1 MPTWLRALGLAAVG
15 GGALRVVDSF
25 TTHSLPAAMLA
36 ALYLATD
43 VLLLLGMAGIYWSRR
58 ATLGIAGVI
67 GAATFVVGILFVRVS
82 AIGMLGANGYQ
93 LAATIALIGLV
104 ILSSETVLRRSGATA
119 SAVLWL
125 GAFVLGVI
133 GVFGIAT
140 PVMTILAGVA
150 FGMGFI
156 AAGWRVVAA

>member
-1 MPTWLRALGLAAVG
+1 MPTWVRALGLAAVG
-15 GGALRVVDSF
+15 GGALTVVDSF

-36 ALYLATD
+36 PLYLAARA
-43 VLLLLGMAGIYWSRR
+43 LLLLGMDGIFWSRR

-67 GAATFVVGILFVRVS
+67 GAATCVVGILFVRVS

-133 GVFGIAT
+133 GVFCLTT
-140 PVMTILAGVA
+140 PVLTGLAA
-150 FGMGFI
+150 RASRLGFL
-156 AAGWRVVAA
+156 A